1 MGNGS
6 AEDPAALLEQR
17 QAARER
23 RDFAAADAIRDQLRE
38 AGWLVRDTP
47 DGPEL
52 AQAPP

>member
-1 MGNGS
+1 MGN
-6 AEDPAALLEQR
+6 DPDVEHLLEQR

-23 RDFAAADAIRDQLRE
+23 RDFAAADALRDELRR

-52 AQAPP
+52 APAPP